1 MGVRVLLMTVL
12 VAWVV
17 VSGTG
22 PLAAQSVD
30 EAWLAQLR
38 ANGFRHVIQKG
49 DTLERLAERRYGN
62 RHMVGAVQRF
72 NKIENPRK
80 LRAGSEVV
88 LPEVETL
95 VAPGSDTGRRAVL
108 DAKAH
113 YDRVFKTLW
122 DMGTSGRSFLSAQ
135 SMPRDIR
142 KELLAA
148 VKVLEDMPKR
158 SGQMKTALRL
168 LKAMAAGRFDE
179 YGYDLDDVNRRFAYE
194 IRNLQ

>member
-1 MGVRVLLMTVL
+1 MGVRVLLTTVL
-12 VAWVV
+12 VAWAV
-17 VSGTG
+17 VSGPA
-22 PLAAQSVD
+22 PLAAQSAD
-30 EAWLAQLR
+30 EAWMARLR
-38 ANGFRHVIQKG
+38 ANEFRHVIQKG

-62 RHMVGAVQRF
+62 RHMAGAVQRF

-88 LPEVETL
+88 LPEVETM
-95 VAPGSDTGRRAVL
+95 VAPGSDAGKRAML

-113 YDRVFKTLW
+113 FDRVFKTLW
-122 DMGTSGRSFLSAQ
+122 AMRASERSVLSAE
-135 SMPRDIR
+135 SMPQDIR
-142 KELLAA
+142 KDLLAA
-148 VKVLEDMPKR
+148 AKVIEDMPKR

-194 IRNLQ
+194 IRDLQ